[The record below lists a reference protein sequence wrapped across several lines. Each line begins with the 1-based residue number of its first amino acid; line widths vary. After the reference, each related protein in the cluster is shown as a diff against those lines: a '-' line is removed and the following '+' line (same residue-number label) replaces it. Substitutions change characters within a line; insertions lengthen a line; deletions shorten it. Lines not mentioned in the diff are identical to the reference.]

1 MGKKQKSCLTTDMK
15 KCLLCGSPYV
25 EIHHVFFGVANR
37 KLSDRYGYIVP
48 LCATHHR
55 LGHYAPHTNRDCD
68 LMLKR
73 IAQEHFEQN
82 NGTREDFIRIFG
94 RSYL

>member
-1 MGKKQKSCLTTDMK
+1 MGKKSCLTNEK
-15 KCLLCGSPYV
+15 KCLLCGSPYT
-25 EIHHVFFGVANR
+25 ETHHIFFGVANR
-37 KLSDRYGYIVP
+37 RLSDKYGYIVP

-55 LGHYAPHTNRDCD
+55 LGNYSAHMNLECD

-73 IAQEHFEQN
+73 LAQEHFESH